1 MTTSG
6 WCPRGTRPTVTARSR
21 GEPGGHHAAGF
32 DADVFEG
39 TARVFY
45 REQSAMDAVL
55 GGELREGDVVVIR
68 YEGPKSDRF
77 ADDSYR
83 WDQVG
88 DGGELS
94 DHQGQT
100 SLDHYGVRNHT
111 GWYLFLR
118 P

>member
-1 MTTSG
+1 M
-6 WCPRGTRPTVTARSR
+6 
-21 GEPGGHHAAGF
+21 
-32 DADVFEG
+32 
-39 TARVFY
+39 
-45 REQSAMDAVL
+45 
-55 GGELREGDVVVIR
+55 VIR

-77 ADDSYR
+77 ANDSYR

>member
-1 MTTSG
+1 
-6 WCPRGTRPTVTARSR
+6 
-21 GEPGGHHAAGF
+21 
-32 DADVFEG
+32 
-39 TARVFY
+39 
-45 REQSAMDAVL
+45 MDAVL

-68 YEGPKSDRF
+68 YEGPRSDRF

-94 DHQGQT
+94 DHQGQK